1 MSLTQTQIQELV
13 TSIAGVEALTVCK
26 FLEGKENVNEFAIAE
41 QLKMPIND
49 LRNIL
54 YRFDE
59 YNLVEHTRKKDRK
72 KGWYIY
78 FWTFRPTEAEK
89 AVATNYKKRLELLQ
103 RQMER
108 EQAHEYYICPDRC
121 VRMTLENAMEN
132 NFTCRECGKILEH
145 EDTKKRLL
153 KIKKEIQDIQQLL
166 HDFEESFKAR
176 IKKAKEEERKKQEK
190 ENKKNAPKP
199 KIKPASAKIKKEVKK
214 IPSKKHKKK

>member
-1 MSLTQTQIQELV
+1 MAITQTQIQELV
-13 TSIAGVEALTVCK
+13 TGIAGVEALTVCK
-26 FLEGKENVNEFAIAE
+26 FLEGKENVNEFSIAE
-41 QLKMPIND
+41 HLNMPIND

-54 YRFDE
+54 YKFDE

-89 AVATNYKKRLELLQ
+89 AVAMNYKKRLELLQ

-145 EDTKKRLL
+145 EDTKKRLM
-153 KIKKEIQDIQQLL
+153 KIEKEIQDIQQLL
-166 HDFEESFKAR
+166 KEFEESLNAR
-176 IKKAKEEERKKQEK
+176 IKKAKEEERKKHEK
-190 ENKKNAPKP
+190 ELKKNKPKP
-199 KIKPASAKIKKEVKK
+199 KVKPVVKK
-214 IPSKKHKKK
+214 QEKKKMPPKKHNYR